1 MVKQMSGLEFGP
13 EEVKEAKR
21 WLDSISKEKL
31 IELIIE
37 YSAEGHYPVE
47 LFTLASE
54 ERSFTVAE
62 LKSDWEYLLDQV
74 NQYDNEGNPR
84 AADML
89 RDAAELV
96 FHQAKRLGRD
106 AAEPLLKQMMEDLQE
121 AEDST
126 GIGMKWDSEWLY
138 MQVRD
143 AIEEFLNDF

>member
-1 MVKQMSGLEFGP
+1 M
-13 EEVKEAKR
+13 
-21 WLDSISKEKL
+21 
-31 IELIIE
+31 
-37 YSAEGHYPVE
+37 
-47 LFTLASE
+47 
-54 ERSFTVAE
+54 
-62 LKSDWEYLLDQV
+62 